1 MELRTSFK
9 RADAPKDLIHLAR
22 TLDNAEI
29 SSEDSDFGQAVKRNY
44 KPFWLTDRKIIM
56 SDETLGAISQLEIQ
70 ISRHDCLIGTSDL
83 GPLSPALWRA
93 WTVFSLPCSTVCEPT
108 IASVATWIFFRF
120 GELSPRK
127 EASIPTSSRHWAYD
141 HPKAAPS
148 AHLAV
153 PSRWKPSNSIRCMEL
168 RPISL
173 PRVMC
178 YRCNRQLITPST
190 PPCPRDFVVGI

>member
-70 ISRHDCLIGTSDL
+70 ISRHDWNIGSRPLSRPRYGAHGRYFRCPAQRYASQLSPLLLPGFSSDL
-83 GPLSPALWRA
+83 GSYLPERKLRSRQALV
-93 WTVFSLPCSTVCEPT
+93 TGLT
-108 IASVATWIFFRF
+108 II
-120 GELSPRK
+120 RK
-127 EASIPTSSRHWAYD
+127 RH
-141 HPKAAPS
+141 HQ
-148 AHLAV
+148 
-153 PSRWKPSNSIRCMEL
+153 R
-168 RPISL
+168 ISL
-173 PRVMC
+173 
-178 YRCNRQLITPST
+178 
-190 PPCPRDFVVGI
+190 CPADGNHRTQFAAWSCARSHYPESCAIAATGN